1 MWKAFWRS
9 LGADIHS
16 LFFGHWLRMIGV
28 MVAYFVPVALLIAEY
43 ATRKPGSWEISG
55 PVVAWLVAI
64 PCLVVYWAKIN
75 AALKR
80 RLTLFKAVNE
90 VDASKHYAMIVIF
103 TFLRHLMGA
112 ATILVAYETCRV
124 FEAVFKAASDGFMLM
139 LIFYCL
145 GAFLFVLDAVFTRA
159 PKATQ
164 ITAEGDA
171 KGIQR

>member
-1 MWKAFWRS
+1 MWKAFWKS

-16 LFFGHWLRMIGV
+16 LFFGHWLRLLGAV
-28 MVAYFVPVALLIAEY
+28 VAYLVPAGLLIAEY

-64 PCLVVYWAKIN
+64 PALVIYWAKIN

-80 RLTLFKAVNE
+80 RLMLFKAVNE
-90 VDASKHYAMIVIF
+90 VDATKHYALIVIF
-103 TFLRHLMGA
+103 TLLRHLMAA

-124 FEAVFKAASDGFMLM
+124 FEAVFKEASDGFMVV
-139 LIFYCL
+139 LIFYCV

-159 PKATQ
+159 PKPTQ
-164 ITAEGDA
+164 ITAEGDV
-171 KGIQR
+171 KGISR